1 MKLLEPVKNG
11 FFLISNA
18 GNSDAL
24 FEEVYGLLYSEGYVK
39 KEFLAEVKKR
49 ERNYPTGLQMGNNN
63 IALPHVDACY
73 VQKNAL
79 VICKLKRPIKFKRMD
94 ENSQEIEVKIVF
106 FLIISDV

>member
-1 MKLLEPVKNG
+1 MKLLELVKNG

-63 IALPHVDACY
+63 IALQH
-73 VQKNAL
+73 
-79 VICKLKRPIKFKRMD
+79 M
-94 ENSQEIEVKIVF
+94 
-106 FLIISDV
+106 

>member
-1 MKLLEPVKNG
+1 MKLLELVKNG

-49 ERNYPTGLQMGNNN
+49 LF
-63 IALPHVDACY
+63 
-73 VQKNAL
+73 QKT
-79 VICKLKRPIKFKRMD
+79 
-94 ENSQEIEVKIVF
+94 
-106 FLIISDV
+106 